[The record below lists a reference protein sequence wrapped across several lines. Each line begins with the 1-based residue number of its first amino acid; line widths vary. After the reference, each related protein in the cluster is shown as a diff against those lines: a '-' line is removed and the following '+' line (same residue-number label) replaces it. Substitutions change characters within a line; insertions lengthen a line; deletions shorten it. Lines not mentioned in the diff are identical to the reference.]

1 MGFSTPNLR
10 LVSYL
15 ASVEDCESFPWRAA
29 SRHGNASKLLQPPSA
44 AARVAICAFRR
55 GSLIACCCPQH
66 RPTRYSV
73 MLSIP
78 APRLIESRLG
88 CWPSDRWCRLGAHD
102 GSQLEPTMESL
113 GSLPPEAKQRS
124 FTISAPDFP
133 GDRGASTRKLT
144 ACQLISRVFIT
155 WSIPLSAPSA
165 HAFELLVEQ
174 PIFLVN
180 LLS

>member
-78 APRLIESRLG
+78 APRLIESRLLAKRPMVSTG
-88 CWPSDRWCRLGAHD
+88 RARWQSTRTYDGVSREPPS
-102 GSQLEPTMESL
+102 GS
-113 GSLPPEAKQRS
+113 EATVLYHQC
-124 FTISAPDFP
+124 TGFP
-133 GDRGASTRKLT
+133 GRSGRINSQAE
-144 ACQLISRVFIT
+144 CQLISRVFIT